1 MKIELN
7 QNEMNP
13 SQWEVNHN
21 GEISVQILQV
31 GPQWITWADWN
42 QDTTPVN
49 TLDEAIDKA
58 SDMVLA
64 RIKTNYLAKV
74 RASKLAPVVELP
86 KGKPTKQE
94 RQFAIAVLDATGHY
108 SWAGGRM
115 RTFQTE
121 GKAIDAAM
129 KLARDLAKDTEHTK
143 GVRVIVQQGPSQY
156 LRKEIHSFPIIRDSK

>member
-13 SQWEVNHN
+13 SQWEVTHKDLQVL
-21 GEISVQILQV
+21 IMQV
-31 GPQWITWADWN
+31 GPEWITWAEWN
-42 QDTTPVN
+42 QDTTPVA

-58 SDMVLA
+58 SDMVLDKI
-64 RIKTNYLAKV
+64 RTNFLERV
-74 RASKLAPVVELP
+74 RVSPLAPVVELP
-86 KGKPTKQE
+86 KAKDTSK
-94 RQFAIAVLDATGHY
+94 RQFAIAVLNADGFYT
-108 SWAGGRM
+108 WAGGRQ

-129 KLARDLAKDTEHTK
+129 KLARDMAKDTEHKT
-143 GVRVIVQQGPSQY
+143 GVRVIVEKGPSQN